1 MNMEEKYLNIVAL
14 IDGTQN
20 EYKKGTN
27 LAKLEASL
35 FSDKKYLLPESSA
48 EYLTVVS
55 HRPGPGTD
63 PRTVCSGSIWAGD
76 LAKAIGATYEWI
88 AVKLKDNE
96 TATRSTRIPR
106 LFLFGFSRGAYSV
119 HVLSWILRQVGVPR
133 NVDLARKIACA
144 YCDKNKSE
152 WQRLRKEAECY
163 PSPRIAMM
171 GCWDIVTSL
180 LDTKSGYHDGI
191 LSPLVGVVY
200 HAMAANER
208 RKFYPVKQ
216 YRNAGSKRV
225 QQIWFSGVH
234 GDVGRTYTDDTT
246 LSDISYAWI
255 AGAARKKG
263 LGFRKGCEPNLQ
275 TVYDFKNL
283 KEHDEALTETA
294 NRRFHHGEGFHASLI
309 ARLKADSSYTLDL
322 LRVPSQLINRLRS
335 VLAGNTSDDD

>member
-1 MNMEEKYLNIVAL
+1 MNAEEKYLNIVAL

-20 EYKKGTN
+20 EYDKGTN
-27 LAKLEASL
+27 LAKLEKGL
-35 FSDKKYLLPESSA
+35 FSDKKYILPESKA

-88 AVKLKDNE
+88 AVKLNDN
-96 TATRSTRIPR
+96 AMAVKNQRSPRI
-106 LFLFGFSRGAYSV
+106 FLFGFSRGAYSV
-119 HVLSWILRQVGVPR
+119 HVLSWILREVGVPR
-133 NVDLARKIACA
+133 NVDLAREIVNA
-144 YCDKNKSE
+144 YCDKDKSL
-152 WQRLRKEAECY
+152 WRRLKKEAECY

-180 LDTKSGYHDGI
+180 LDTKSGYHDGV
-191 LSPLVGVVY
+191 LSPLVDVVY

-208 RKFYPVKQ
+208 RKFFPVMQYRKAGSDSVKQ
-216 YRNAGSKRV
+216 V
-225 QQIWFSGVH
+225 WFSGVH

-255 AGAARKKG
+255 ASMARAHG
-263 LGFRKGCEPNLQ
+263 LGFRKGCMPNPQ

-283 KEHDEALTETA
+283 KEHDEAWTNGA
-294 NRRFHHGEGFHASLI
+294 NRHFHCGEELHSSLI
-309 ARLKADSSYTLDL
+309 ARLKEDSSYSMDVLG
-322 LRVPSQLINRLRS
+322 VPTRLINRVKS
-335 VLAGNTSDDD
+335 MFAV

>member
-1 MNMEEKYLNIVAL
+1 MKSEEKYLNIVAL

-35 FSDKKYLLPESSA
+35 YSDKKYILPEASA

-63 PRTVCSGSIWAGD
+63 PRTVCRGSIWAGD

-88 AVKLKDNE
+88 AVKLKDNA
-96 TATRSTRIPR
+96 TAIKNQRCPRIS
-106 LFLFGFSRGAYSV
+106 LFGFSRGAYSV

-133 NVDLARKIACA
+133 KVDLAREIVNA
-144 YCDKNKSE
+144 YCDKDRNK

-163 PSPRIAMM
+163 SSPRIAMM

-180 LDTKSGYHDGI
+180 LDTMSEYHDGV
-191 LSPLVGVVY
+191 LSPLVDVVY

-208 RKFYPVKQ
+208 RKFYPVMQ
-216 YRNAGSKRV
+216 YRNAGSDRV
-225 QQIWFSGVH
+225 KQFWFSGVH
-234 GDVGRTYTDDTT
+234 GDVGRTYSDDTT

-255 AGAARKKG
+255 ASMARMHG
-263 LGFRKGCEPNLQ
+263 LGFRKGYEPNPQ
-275 TVYDFKNL
+275 TEYEFSKL
-283 KEHDEALTETA
+283 KKHDQAWTDA
-294 NRRFHHGEGFHASLI
+294 PNRRFHRGEKLHSSLI
-309 ARLKADSSYTLDL
+309 ARLKGDSSYAMDVLDVPARL
-322 LRVPSQLINRLRS
+322 ISRVKSMLT
-335 VLAGNTSDDD
+335 V

>member
-1 MNMEEKYLNIVAL
+1 MNTEYKYLNIVGL

-20 EYKKGTN
+20 EYKTGTN

-35 FSDKKYLLPESSA
+35 FSDKKYLLPELRA

-96 TATRSTRIPR
+96 MAIKNTRIPR
-106 LFLFGFSRGAYSV
+106 IFLFGFSRGAYSV
-119 HVLSWILRQVGVPR
+119 HVLSWMLWQIGVPR
-133 NVDLARKIACA
+133 NVDLAREIVTA
-144 YCDKNKSE
+144 YCDKDKSK
-152 WQRLRKEAECY
+152 WRRLKKEAECY

-191 LSPLVGVVY
+191 LSPLVDVVY

-216 YRNAGSKRV
+216 YRNAGSRMVK
-225 QQIWFSGVH
+225 QLWFSGVH
-234 GDVGRTYTDDTT
+234 GDSGGTYADDRT
-246 LSDISYAWI
+246 LSDIAYNWI
-255 AGAARKKG
+255 CNHARRLG
-263 LGFRKGCEPNLQ
+263 LGFKVGFEPKEF
-275 TVYDFKNL
+275 TEFDFSTLTK
-283 KEHDEALTETA
+283 HDQAWTDCV
-294 NRRFHHGEGFHASLI
+294 NRRFHRGEKFHRSLI
-309 ARLKADSSYTLDL
+309 ARMRQDQTYKPQIEKIPSYLLTLQ
-322 LRVPSQLINRLRS
+322 V
-335 VLAGNTSDDD
+335 

>member
-1 MNMEEKYLNIVAL
+1 MDTKERYLNVVAL

-27 LAKLEASL
+27 LAKLESGL
-35 FSDKKYLLPESSA
+35 FSDKKYVLPESRA

-96 TATRSTRIPR
+96 KAIRNTRIPR

-133 NVDLARKIACA
+133 NIDLACEIVNA
-144 YCDKNKSE
+144 YCDKDENR
-152 WQRLRKEAECY
+152 WQRLKKESGCY

-180 LDTKSGYHDGI
+180 LDTKSDYHDAA
-191 LSPLVGVVY
+191 LSPLVDVVY

-225 QQIWFSGVH
+225 KQVWFSGVH
-234 GDVGRTYTDDTT
+234 GDIGRTYADDTT

-255 AGAARKKG
+255 ASMARVHG
-263 LGFRKGCEPNLQ
+263 LGFRKGCEPNSQ
-275 TVYDFKNL
+275 TAYSFKNL
-283 KEHDEALTETA
+283 KEHDQAWTDA
-294 NRRFHHGEGFHASLI
+294 PNRRFHSGEEIHSSLI
-309 ARLKADSSYTLDL
+309 ARLKEDRSYDMDVLG
-322 LRVPSQLINRLRS
+322 VPARLIS
-335 VLAGNTSDDD
+335 KSMFVV